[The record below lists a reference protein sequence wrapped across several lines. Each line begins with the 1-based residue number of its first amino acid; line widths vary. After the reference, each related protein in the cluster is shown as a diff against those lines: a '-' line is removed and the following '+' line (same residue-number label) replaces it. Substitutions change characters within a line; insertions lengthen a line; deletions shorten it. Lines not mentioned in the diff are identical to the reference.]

1 MPGPH
6 CRTESDISNS
16 AHFGKSLQNIVSTHL
31 PRQERGEPSRA
42 SHSIEEED
50 INIMFSESSHVAT
63 FVNVS
68 KSKLHIMTRL
78 LPATS
83 FTTIH
88 ISLLSP
94 PHLSD
99 CCGGSSTRQ
108 SVSTTTT
115 TKTFPRFQC
124 NFHEIRYN
132 EPFRCYIP
140 WSSRFNR
147 QLALHM
153 VPAAFTD

>member
-16 AHFGKSLQNIVSTHL
+16 AHFGKSLPNIVSTHL
-31 PRQERGEPSRA
+31 PRQEHGEPSRA
-42 SHSIEEED
+42 SHSIEEKD
-50 INIMFSESSHVAT
+50 TNVMSSESSHVAI
-63 FVNVS
+63 FMNAS
-68 KSKLHIMTRL
+68 KSNLHVMTRL
-78 LPATS
+78 FPSTS
-83 FTTIH
+83 FTTIN

-99 CCGGSSTRQ
+99 CRGGCSTRQ
-108 SVSTTTT
+108 SVSTTT

-140 WSSRFNR
+140 WSSRFNG